1 MSAMLSAEQLQFKEA
16 VSRFFDEV
24 SPPSAVRAFVE
35 SEAPFARDVWQRAS
49 AELGLMGV
57 HLPEE
62 FGGAGFGAREL
73 GIVCE
78 EMGRTLY
85 TGPYFGS
92 SVMASYAVLFFG
104 SEDAKARHLPAF
116 AAGESVGVL
125 ALDSLDKETRMG
137 TLLKADEMHRLSGRV
152 PVLVGRSRC

>member
-1 MSAMLSAEQLQFKEA
+1 MSVMLSAEQLQFKKA
-16 VSRFFDEV
+16 VGRFFDEV
-24 SPPSAVRAFVE
+24 SPASTVRAFVE
-35 SEAPFARDVWQRAS
+35 AEAPFARDVWQRAS
-49 AELGLMGV
+49 TELGLMGV

-92 SVMASYAVLFFG
+92 SVMASCAVLFLAVRMRRHAIYLLLPQG
-104 SEDAKARHLPAF
+104 SR
-116 AAGESVGVL
+116 SVCW
-125 ALDSLDKETRMG
+125 
-137 TLLKADEMHRLSGRV
+137 RLTPLIKR
-152 PVLVGRSRC
+152 RS